1 MNEPKTVN
9 GWSEYKLAVLKQL
22 EYLAEE
28 AKLARAALARIE
40 EQAATRAT
48 DLAAEHSAWR
58 IESSAE
64 WARYRGREESA
75 RRTWGAVVVVIS
87 VLINLFAVVLAF
99 VVVL

>member
-1 MNEPKTVN
+1 MNELKAVN
-9 GWSEYKLAVLKQL
+9 GWSEYKLTVLKQL

-28 AKLARAALARIE
+28 VKLVRAALARIE

-64 WARYRGREESA
+64 WARHQGREESA